1 MEATNGSGGGQTV
14 PWRTTPAMWGRSYL
28 LALLRAGVI
37 AVVLLS
43 ALAAV
48 ILF

>member
-1 MEATNGSGGGQTV
+1 MEATEVPDGSPAV
-14 PWRTTPAMWGRSYL
+14 PWRSTPSLCSRSYL
-28 LALLRAGVI
+28 LAFLRAGVI